1 MTGRTHRNDR
11 LSWPRRTKTSTCPA
25 VRSAVARSG
34 RQSVGTGADEQGSRT
49 ALLCP
54 CRTMFQPLR
63 VCWFSSSTSS
73 ATLVGSTSSAR
84 RQSGKGT
91 EVDGAPVH
99 AVRDRQDLWQSAAC
113 HAIRHAAFLAV
124 RREATADIT
133 LECRPHAGGENRH
146 VRHVV
151 VDEQGQR

>member
-1 MTGRTHRNDR
+1 MNR
-11 LSWPRRTKTSTCPA
+11 
-25 VRSAVARSG
+25 VRFPTPMALRARSPQIG
-34 RQSVGTGADEQGSRT
+34 QLLWLAYGAPVSMQDY
-49 ALLCP
+49 APAAPCLLV
-54 CRTMFQPLR
+54 Q
-63 VCWFSSSTSS
+63 
-73 ATLVGSTSSAR
+73 LVDFKRDAR
-84 RQSGKGT
+84 RLDEFRQQAMGQGT

-99 AVRDRQDLWQSAAC
+99 AVRDRQDLLQSAAC